1 MLRASFSTVA
11 RHAAQPR
18 IQLSTAA
25 AKAAPTIKVEV
36 NNAGPSAAEL
46 KEERKETMTKAAA
59 AKTSGKSGW
68 QKFVSGVLDV
78 IRPACAA
85 VHTPVMKVLDAPSRR
100 RVEKAASVEDLRI
113 AAEKRM
119 HAMCYGYLAGG
130 ADEEVAL
137 RRSVDCYKDV
147 ELRHAVLHGVGHGE
161 VDPSTTIL
169 GHEAKLPFF
178 VTSCAGQR
186 MFRADGEVATAKAA
200 EKHGVRMALS
210 QLTTSTF
217 EDVREA
223 APMKRWLCVEAWAA
237 TRTSSCAMP
246 CCTVLGMGRWILPQP
261 S

>member
-1 MLRASFSTVA
+1 MLRASFSTVV
-11 RHAAQPR
+11 RRAAQPR

-25 AKAAPTIKVEV
+25 AKASPTLKVEV
-36 NNAGPSAAEL
+36 KNAGPSAAEL

-59 AKTSGKSGW
+59 SKQSGKSGW

-100 RVEKAASVEDLRI
+100 RVQKAASVEDLRI

-178 VTSCAGQR
+178 VTSCAGLVR
-186 MFRADGEVATAKAA
+186 RPFVPSTVVFRDFRPRRWRAGGVGVASA
-200 EKHGVRMALS
+200 
-210 QLTTSTF
+210 
-217 EDVREA
+217 A
-223 APMKRWLCVEAWAA
+223 AP
-237 TRTSSCAMP
+237 SP
-246 CCTVLGMGRWILPQP
+246 
-261 S
+261 

>member
-1 MLRASFSTVA
+1 M
-11 RHAAQPR
+11 
-18 IQLSTAA
+18 
-25 AKAAPTIKVEV
+25 
-36 NNAGPSAAEL
+36 
-46 KEERKETMTKAAA
+46 
-59 AKTSGKSGW
+59 
-68 QKFVSGVLDV
+68 LDV

-100 RVEKAASVEDLRI
+100 RVQKAASVEDLRI

-178 VTSCAGQR
+178 VTSCAGVTR
-186 MFRADGEVATAKAA
+186 RPFVPSTVVFRDFRPRRWRAGGVGVASA
-200 EKHGVRMALS
+200 
-210 QLTTSTF
+210 
-217 EDVREA
+217 A
-223 APMKRWLCVEAWAA
+223 AP
-237 TRTSSCAMP
+237 SP
-246 CCTVLGMGRWILPQP
+246 
-261 S
+261 

>member
-1 MLRASFSTVA
+1 
-11 RHAAQPR
+11 
-18 IQLSTAA
+18 
-25 AKAAPTIKVEV
+25 
-36 NNAGPSAAEL
+36 
-46 KEERKETMTKAAA
+46 MTKAAA

-100 RVEKAASVEDLRI
+100 RVQKAASVEDLRI

-186 MFRADGEVATAKAA
+186 MFHADGEVATAKAA

-223 APMKRWLCVEAWAA
+223 APNSAKCLQLYVWRDRALLKEVLDRAKEVGFTSLALTADFPAESLVDFIAQQMKPEFDWKDAEWLCQEW
-237 TRTSSCAMP
+237 
-246 CCTVLGMGRWILPQP
+246 
-261 S
+261 

>member
-1 MLRASFSTVA
+1 MLRASFSTVV
-11 RHAAQPR
+11 RRAAQPR

-25 AKAAPTIKVEV
+25 AKASPTLKVEV
-36 NNAGPSAAEL
+36 KNAGPSAAEL

-59 AKTSGKSGW
+59 SKQSGKSGW

-100 RVEKAASVEDLRI
+100 RVQKAASVEDLRI

-178 VTSCAGQR
+178 VTSCAG
-186 MFRADGEVATAKAA
+186 
-200 EKHGVRMALS
+200 L
-210 QLTTSTF
+210 
-217 EDVREA
+217 EA
-223 APMKRWLCVEAWAA
+223 ASFSDFDRDACSTASTGRHRRDARSPRRCSDGVETPARRRYRRGTVPRLA
-237 TRTSSCAMP
+237 RTPSR
-246 CCTVLGMGRWILPQP
+246 GRRRVTGKTHRLSLIHI
-261 S
+261 

>member
-1 MLRASFSTVA
+1 MLLSTAV
-11 RHAAQPR
+11 RHAARQPSLR
-18 IQLSTAA
+18 SLSTAA

-36 NNAGPSAAEL
+36 NAAGPSAAEL

-59 AKTSGKSGW
+59 SKQSGKSGW

-100 RVEKAASVEDLRI
+100 RVQKAASVEDLRI

-178 VTSCAGQR
+178 VTSCAGLVR
-186 MFRADGEVATAKAA
+186 RPFVPSTVVFRDFRPRRWRAGGVGVASA
-200 EKHGVRMALS
+200 
-210 QLTTSTF
+210 
-217 EDVREA
+217 A
-223 APMKRWLCVEAWAA
+223 APPPR
-237 TRTSSCAMP
+237 
-246 CCTVLGMGRWILPQP
+246 
-261 S
+261 

>member
-1 MLRASFSTVA
+1 MLRASFSTVV
-11 RHAAQPR
+11 RRAAQPR

-25 AKAAPTIKVEV
+25 AKASPTLKVEV
-36 NNAGPSAAEL
+36 KNAGPSAAEL

-59 AKTSGKSGW
+59 SKQSGKSGW

-100 RVEKAASVEDLRI
+100 RVQKAASVEDLRI

-178 VTSCAGQR
+178 VTSCAGLVR
-186 MFRADGEVATAKAA
+186 RPFVPSPAATA
-200 EKHGVRMALS
+200 
-210 QLTTSTF
+210 STR
-217 EDVREA
+217 DRSTA
-223 APMKRWLCVEAWAA
+223 QASACSTPTARSPRPRPPRSTACAW
-237 TRTSSCAMP
+237 P
-246 CCTVLGMGRWILPQP
+246 CLN
-261 S
+261 

>member
-1 MLRASFSTVA
+1 V
-11 RHAAQPR
+11 P
-18 IQLSTAA
+18 
-25 AKAAPTIKVEV
+25 K
-36 NNAGPSAAEL
+36 AGPSAAEL

-59 AKTSGKSGW
+59 SKQSGKSGW

-100 RVEKAASVEDLRI
+100 RVQKAASVEDLRI

-178 VTSCAGQR
+178 VTSCAGFDAASFSCLR
-186 MFRADGEVATAKAA
+186 PWSFVSSPAAMACWRGRSRVGRRAIATMTPSPR
-200 EKHGVRMALS
+200 HD
-210 QLTTSTF
+210 STQASACSTPTA
-217 EDVREA
+217 RSPRPRPPRSTA
-223 APMKRWLCVEAWAA
+223 CAW
-237 TRTSSCAMP
+237 P
-246 CCTVLGMGRWILPQP
+246 CP